1 MLRNSV
7 GMNFNIIR
15 VDSYDELSKKAAEE
29 ITNLLSNK
37 PNANLGLATGGTPIG
52 MYGKLVKANQN
63 GRISFRNV
71 HTFNLDEYIGLEQ
84 SNPNSY
90 HYFMEQTFFRH
101 IDLPSE
107 NVHIPSGTAQN
118 LEKECWNYESDIKRK
133 GGIDLQVLG
142 IGGNGH
148 IGFNEPGT
156 SFDSRTQ
163 IVILAEST
171 RKANARFFDDI
182 ESVPQQAITM
192 GIQTIF
198 EAKQILLLAFGEE
211 KEEPLE
217 RLLYG
222 DISNDFPASILQ
234 VHPNVTILYGY

>member
-7 GMNFNIIR
+7 EMNLNSIH
-15 VDSYDELSKKAAEE
+15 VDSYDTLSEKAAEV
-29 ITNLLSNK
+29 ITNLVRKK

-52 MYGKLVKANQN
+52 MYEELVKANQN
-63 GRISFRNV
+63 GSISFRNV
-71 HTFNLDEYIGLEQ
+71 HTFNLDEYIGLEW

-90 HYFMEQTFFRH
+90 HYFMEQTLFQH

-118 LEKECWNYESDIKRK
+118 LEKECWNYESEIKRK

-142 IGGNGH
+142 IGLNGH

-156 SFDSRTQ
+156 SFESRTQ
-163 IVILAEST
+163 IVTLAEST

-182 ESVPQQAITM
+182 ESVPHQAITM
-192 GIQTIF
+192 GIQTIM

-211 KEEPLE
+211 KEESLK
-217 RLLYG
+217 RLLHG
-222 DISNDFPASILQ
+222 DISTDFPASILR
-234 VHPNVTILYGY
+234 VHPDVTILYGC